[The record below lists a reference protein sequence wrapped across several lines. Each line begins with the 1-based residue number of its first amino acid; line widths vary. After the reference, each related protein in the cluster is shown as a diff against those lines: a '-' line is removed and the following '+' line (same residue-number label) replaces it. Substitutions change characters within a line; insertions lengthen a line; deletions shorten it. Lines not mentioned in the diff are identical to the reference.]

1 MIKPI
6 KLIKK
11 LQQRTPLGWLQLK
24 HDKVRLLTALSGI
37 AFADILIFMQLGF
50 KQALYTTNTQYP
62 RSLQGDIVITSEIA
76 TNFNQLYTFP
86 RRRLYQAMD
95 IPGVESAKAV
105 YIGSLDW
112 RNPQTKKKTS
122 MMVIGFDPE
131 QPAFDLPEVN
141 SQLDKVKLP
150 DTVLFDQAS
159 RGEYQEVVAQVAAGK
174 TVTTEI
180 ERNTITIGGLF
191 TAGASFDN
199 DGALITSDQNFLR
212 LFPKKQPGAASLG
225 VINLKPGSDP
235 EIVRA
240 SLNAYLP
247 KDVRAFTYQEYV
259 DAELNYL
266 KTSKPIGFIFILGT
280 AMGFIVGIVI
290 VYQILSTDVN
300 DHMAEY
306 ATFKAMGYRNSY
318 LLGVVFEEAIILA
331 VIGFIPSVAI
341 ASGLYRLTAMATTL
355 PIVMPLARAVVV
367 LVLTI
372 IMCAISGAIATRK
385 LQSADPADIF

>member
-6 KLIKK
+6 KLIKQ

-62 RSLQGDIVITSEIA
+62 RSLRGDIVITSELA

-86 RRRLYQAMD
+86 RQRLYQAMN
-95 IPGVESAKAV
+95 IPGVESAEAV

-122 MMVIGFDPE
+122 MMVIGFDPD
-131 QPAFDLPEVN
+131 QPAFDLPQVN

-150 DTVLFDQAS
+150 DTVLFDRAS
-159 RGEYQEVVAQVAAGK
+159 RGEYQEVVAQLAAGK

-180 ERNTITIGGLF
+180 ERNTITVGGLF
-191 TAGASFDN
+191 KVGASFDN

-212 LFPKKQPGAASLG
+212 LFPKKQPGTVSLG

-235 EIVRA
+235 ENVRA
-240 SLNAYLP
+240 SLNTYLP
-247 KDVRAFTYQEYV
+247 EDVRAFTYQEYV
-259 DAELNYL
+259 DAELNYI
-266 KTSKPIGFIFILGT
+266 KTSRPIGFIFILGT

-318 LLGVVFEEAIILA
+318 LLGVVFEEVIILA
-331 VIGFIPSVAI
+331 VIGFVPSVAI
-341 ASGLYRLTAMATTL
+341 ASGLYRLTAMATAL
-355 PIVMPLARAVVV
+355 PIVMPLARAVFV

-372 IMCAISGAIATRK
+372 IMCGISGAIATRK

>member
-1 MIKPI
+1 VIKPI
-6 KLIKK
+6 KLIKQ

-37 AFADILIFMQLGF
+37 VFADILIFLQLGF

-62 RSLQGDIVITSEIA
+62 RSLQGDIIITSEVAIK
-76 TNFNQLYTFP
+76 FNQLYTFP

-105 YIGSLDW
+105 YIASLDW

-122 MMVIGFDPE
+122 MLVIGVDPE
-131 QPAFDLPEVN
+131 QPAFNIPEVN

-150 DTVLFDQAS
+150 DTILFDRAS
-159 RGEYQEVVAQVAAGK
+159 RGEYEEVLAQVAAGK

-191 TAGASFDN
+191 KVGASFDN

-212 LFPKKQPGAASLG
+212 LLPKKEPGTVSLG
-225 VINLKPGSDP
+225 VIDLKPGSDP

-240 SLNAYLP
+240 YLNAHLP
-247 KDVRAFTYQEYV
+247 KDVRAFTHQEYV
-259 DAELNYL
+259 DAELNYIQNS
-266 KTSKPIGFIFILGT
+266 TPIGFIFFLGT

-290 VYQILSTDVN
+290 VYQVLSTDVN

-331 VIGFIPSVAI
+331 VIGFVPSVAI
-341 ASGLYRLTAMATTL
+341 ASGLYRLTAMATAL
-355 PIVMPLARAVVV
+355 PIVMPLARAVLV

-372 IMCAISGAIATRK
+372 IMCGISGAIATRK

>member
-1 MIKPI
+1 VIKPI
-6 KLIKK
+6 KLIKQ

-50 KQALYTTNTQYP
+50 KQALYTANTQYP

-76 TNFNQLYTFP
+76 IKFTQLYTFP

-95 IPGVESAKAV
+95 IPGVESAEAV
-105 YIGSLDW
+105 YVGSLDW

-122 MMVIGFDPE
+122 MMVIGVDPDR
-131 QPAFDLPEVN
+131 PAFDLPQVN

-150 DTVLFDQAS
+150 DTVLFDRAA

-174 TVTTEI
+174 TVTAEI

-191 TAGASFDN
+191 TVGASFEN

-212 LFPKKQPGAASLG
+212 LFPRKQVGTASLG

-235 EIVRA
+235 EVVRA
-240 SLNAYLP
+240 SLNAHLP
-247 KDVRAFTYQEYV
+247 KDVRAYTHQEYV
-259 DAELNYL
+259 DAELNYIQNS
-266 KTSKPIGFIFILGT
+266 TPIGFIFFLGT
-280 AMGFIVGIVI
+280 AMGFVVGIVI

-300 DHMAEY
+300 DHISEY

-331 VIGFIPSVAI
+331 VIGFVPSVAI
-341 ASGLYRLTAMATTL
+341 ASGLYRLTAMATAL
-355 PIVMPLARAVVV
+355 PIVMPLARAVLV

-372 IMCAISGAIATRK
+372 IMCGISGAIATRK